1 MRERDQILTTL
12 ERAYREAFGRAEA
25 SEDGDAM
32 ERLDFEFQ
40 RDQVWLEVLLDLR
53 ELLSGSGDEK
63 DAEPRKGLID
73 QAKALR
79 DLTRR

>member
-1 MRERDQILTTL
+1 MRDRERILTTL
-12 ERAYREAFGRAEA
+12 ESAYREAFGRAET
-25 SEDGDAM
+25 SGDDTAM

-53 ELLSGSGDEK
+53 ELLSGSDDEG
-63 DAEPRKGLID
+63 EPRKGLLD